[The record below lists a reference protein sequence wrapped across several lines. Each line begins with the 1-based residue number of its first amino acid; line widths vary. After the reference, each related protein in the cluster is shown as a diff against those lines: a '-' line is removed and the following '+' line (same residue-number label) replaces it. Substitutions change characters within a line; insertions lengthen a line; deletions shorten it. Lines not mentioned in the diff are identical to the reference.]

1 MHFEE
6 DGTFAY
12 NITHGVSRPLEY
24 IYNFMAVSDKT
35 SRILIDIKQPVR
47 AGLTFIADDIS
58 ASLLLSEPPS
68 TVQITG
74 PVRPNGTYDL
84 KFLDILDLRLSQV
97 GLIIFVKK
105 MYYDPF

>member
-1 MHFEE
+1 MVAVDTGCTSLLLVPLSIAQSFNLDIHPLLDHFVMHFDE

-58 ASLLLSEPPS
+58 ASLFY
-68 TVQITG
+68 
-74 PVRPNGTYDL
+74 PNHL
-84 KFLDILDLRLSQV
+84 
-97 GLIIFVKK
+97 
-105 MYYDPF
+105 